1 MLKLSSQVLLSFT
14 ACLGCLASLSTV
26 YHRYDMGIFQILG
39 NNDDSD
45 GDDEA
50 NDADFSVQII
60 RHAQC
65 SGSLNTTGVS
75 KKVAI

>member
-1 MLKLSSQVLLSFT
+1 
-14 ACLGCLASLSTV
+14 
-26 YHRYDMGIFQILG
+26 MGIFQILG